1 MEWKISPAFPRSKE
15 QNAAQDRHI
24 TRRNLFK
31 VTCGR
36 TFCLKEFGL
45 EKSSRLWLE
54 EKERRQCRREGGREG
69 ESPHMLLGHQGQSF
83 CAVSLEHET
92 YSVDYESTVS

>member
-36 TFCLKEFGL
+36 TLCLKEFGL

-54 EKERRQCRREGGREG
+54 EKERRQCRREGGRE
-69 ESPHMLLGHQGQSF
+69 SHPTCYS
-83 CAVSLEHET
+83 ATKDRVSARFH
-92 YSVDYESTVS
+92 